1 MGDVAIENPANQIAP
16 HKKLGPADAI
26 PNIDPLEG
34 VGNDGGDEYAALKR
48 YQRHLEYG
56 KFLSRMCFGN
66 LATDLGTDT

>member
-34 VGNDGGDEYAALKR
+34 AGNDGGDEYAALKR
-48 YQRHLEYG
+48 YQRHLEYDNPI
-56 KFLSRMCFGN
+56 RAVAFGAFATN
-66 LATDLGTDT
+66 L

>member
-34 VGNDGGDEYAALKR
+34 AGNDGGDEYAALKR
-48 YQRHLEYG
+48 YQRHLEYVL
-56 KFLSRMCFGN
+56 FLEFWGRRRH
-66 LATDLGTDT
+66 